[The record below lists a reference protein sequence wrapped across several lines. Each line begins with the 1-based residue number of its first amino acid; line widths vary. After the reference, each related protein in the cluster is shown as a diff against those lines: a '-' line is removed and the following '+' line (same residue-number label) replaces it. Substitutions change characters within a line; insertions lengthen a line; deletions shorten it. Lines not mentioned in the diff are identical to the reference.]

1 MWRAV
6 IMATGLYMLV
16 GSTTIAYVPI
26 NVPHPAGPCQQE
38 QELSK
43 AVQQRIAMTPLGGVP
58 HMLLAENL
66 ATDNPRHDWCAPR
79 TQIRGTVPGWDRT
92 PLVGSLAPQVRLEA
106 HGRRTPPARF
116 AGLRH
121 TPLPPVRPK
130 NGDNR

>member
-16 GSTTIAYVPI
+16 GNTTIAYVPI

-43 AVQQRIAMTPLGGVP
+43 VVQQRIAMTPLGGVP
-58 HMLLAENL
+58 HMLIAENL
-66 ATDNPRHDWCAPR
+66 ATENPRHDWCAPR
-79 TQIRGTVPGWDRT
+79 AQIRDTLPGWDRT
-92 PLVGSLAPQVRLEA
+92 PLVSSQMPLESRPRRAPS
-106 HGRRTPPARF
+106 ARF

-130 NGDNR
+130 